1 MYMKKTINRKNVKT
15 PKMMYNIGGEVT
27 KKDSYQVGDK
37 IKYMYL
43 NPQNPVRENVIA
55 FPEIL
60 PPEFGLHRYIDN
72 EMQFEKSFL
81 DPAKIILD
89 SIGWRAE
96 EQSSLEDF
104 FGA

>member
-1 MYMKKTINRKNVKT
+1 
-15 PKMMYNIGGEVT
+15 
-27 KKDSYQVGDK
+27 
-37 IKYMYL
+37 MYL